1 MEPQIVAKASWA
13 KGAAKMQS
21 TLDKKKVIREFKE
34 RKPLR
39 GTFAVRCTANNRV
52 WVGSSNNLDATKN
65 GLWFSLRIGSYPV
78 KSLQSEWNA
87 HGESEFKFEILEVLE
102 EDMHP
107 LTVADL
113 LKEKKS
119 QWVTRLEASPLY

>member
-1 MEPQIVAKASWA
+1 MEPQIVAEASCA

-39 GTFAVRCTANNRV
+39 GTFVRCTASNRV

-87 HGESEFKFEILEVLE
+87 HGEPEFKFEILEVLE